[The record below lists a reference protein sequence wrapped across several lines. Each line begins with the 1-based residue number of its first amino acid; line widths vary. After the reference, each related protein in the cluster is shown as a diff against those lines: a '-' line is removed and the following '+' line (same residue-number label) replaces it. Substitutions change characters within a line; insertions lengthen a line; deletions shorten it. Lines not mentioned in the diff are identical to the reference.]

1 MKRLFI
7 RAIALALTFASAP
20 RPTLAAE
27 PVPTDS
33 AEETESETQDD
44 EDEDDEGL
52 RQRLTERE
60 DKRRPLK
67 PFEVEVG
74 GRLLTLGGEWEVEF
88 LELRRWVVGEQID
101 EPDRRLLSQG
111 LELEA
116 FYTFGK
122 PLSIFAQIQ
131 LAMEEDLLP
140 ESQDEVSDQWLQREE
155 MWITSEDISGSG
167 VSVEAGRLD
176 FEDDRRWWWDDELDA
191 VRVIYERGPVELQV
205 AFAREV
211 APRRSD
217 LSFVEPE
224 HDRIARWIGELSW
237 DFQPDHAL
245 EIFALHQD
253 DRSRTERVGTV
264 IDTDREDEPDS
275 QLLWLGARVMGA
287 FELGAPGLLGYWL
300 DGATV
305 DGHEHWTEY
314 EEISDDQSEVT
325 SVTRRH
331 VDGWALD
338 VGFSWLPP
346 LEWEPRV
353 FAGYALASN
362 EFRQSGIQAN
372 EAGFGGVE
380 RFGHYGFLLDPELS
394 NLEIWTG
401 GLGCSLWRSSSLDL
415 VYHQYR
421 LRQASTELWDAELE
435 LELTGDSRALGREVD
450 LVLALEDW
458 ERLEFTFALAAF
470 WPGRALGHQ
479 SGRTSYGTF
488 LAMRLAF

>member
-1 MKRLFI
+1 MRTAFA
-7 RAIALALTFASAP
+7 RTIALALLVASAP
-20 RPTLAAE
+20 LPALAAE

-33 AEETESETQDD
+33 AEETESEAASE

-60 DKRRPLK
+60 DKRRPAK
-67 PFEVEVG
+67 PFEVVLG
-74 GRLLTLGGEWEVEF
+74 GRPLTLGGEWEVEF
-88 LELRRWVVGEQID
+88 LELHRWVVGEQVD
-101 EPDRRLLSQG
+101 EPDRRLLSQA

-122 PLSIFAQIQ
+122 ELSIFAQIQ
-131 LAMEEDLLP
+131 LAMEEDLLAH
-140 ESQDEVSDQWLQREE
+140 SKDEVSDQWIQREE
-155 MWITSEDISGSG
+155 MWIASEDIGG
-167 VSVEAGRLD
+167 TGLGIEAGRLD

-191 VRVIYERGPVELQV
+191 VRAIYERETTEVAI
-205 AFAREV
+205 AFAREI

-224 HDRIARWIGELSW
+224 HDRVARWIGEFSW

-253 DRSRTERVGTV
+253 DRSNTKRVGTV
-264 IDTDREDEPDS
+264 IDSDREDEPDS
-275 QLLWLGARVMGA
+275 QLLWLGARAMGA
-287 FELGAPGLLGYWL
+287 FDLGGPGVLGYWL

-305 DGHEHWTEY
+305 HGREHWTDY

-325 SVTRRH
+325 SVTRRD
-331 VDGWALD
+331 VDGWAID

-346 LEWEPRV
+346 LAWEPRV
-353 FAGYALASN
+353 FAGYALASSD
-362 EFRQSGIQAN
+362 FRQSGIQAN

-380 RFGHYGFLLDPELS
+380 RFGHYGWLLDPELS

-401 GLGCSLWRSSSLDL
+401 GVGMSLLRSSSLDL

-421 LRQASTELWDAELE
+421 LRKSTTELWDAELE
-435 LELTGDSRALGREVD
+435 LELTGMSRALGREVD
-450 LVLALEDW
+450 LVLALEEW

-470 WPGRALGHQ
+470 WPGRALGEQ
-479 SGRTSYGTF
+479 SGRNSYGAF
-488 LAMRLAF
+488 AAMRLAF